1 MADDPKPA
9 GWSIFAAGRSKDP
22 DVLSRLQQGLA
33 ILASHPAAGVE
44 HATVKATDTGWELV
58 ANGRS
63 GDPGAHAQAKQHV
76 ADLISAPDAETGSS
90 EINGPYVADQ
100 NFHRPAPIEPGA
112 GA

>member
-1 MADDPKPA
+1 MPDDPKPA

-63 GDPGAHAQAKQHV
+63 DDPGAHAQAKQHV

-90 EINGPYVADQ
+90 EINGPYEADQ

-112 GA
+112 SS